1 MAYYFICRDFLA
13 AHSLRLFGTSGAS
26 VALGVP
32 AAPGEYPGSSYLVSI
47 DNGVVV
53 VGIRRSELHAL
64 DAKTGQV
71 LWRRANESG
80 QEWHYRLSDGVV
92 YLLQPRELD
101 QILTKD
107 VNGYTVRSPVY
118 GTEVFAL
125 DARSGNE
132 IWQYRP
138 EPDRWPRRSFFS
150 EGALVVQSEPYYRL
164 GRRDGPTAVGGPCN
178 GGDEPRIGRRHL

>member
-1 MAYYFICRDFLA
+1 M
-13 AHSLRLFGTSGAS
+13 
-26 VALGVP
+26 
-32 AAPGEYPGSSYLVSI
+32 EYPGSSYLVSI

-53 VGIRRSELHAL
+53 VGIRGSELHAL

-92 YLLQPRELD
+92 YLSQSRELD

-107 VNGYTVRSPVY
+107 VNGYSVRSPVY

-138 EPDRWPRRSFFS
+138 EPDRWPGRSFFS
-150 EGALVVQSEPYYRL
+150 EGTLVVQSEPYFALDAETGRL
-164 GRRDGPTAVGGPCN
+164 LWEAHVTGVTNYDRTASSMKMAPG
-178 GGDEPRIGRRHL
+178 